1 MELLQGFFSIGLTPK
16 MLRAPCQNDSLKLAS
31 STHTG
36 GGAKVRRIY
45 ASNLLQYQKPADL
58 MGHQLVS
65 VAHSRRPKIQ
75 LLCVHK
81 QRKDNAMATLTSLKL
96 VAVKRTATQNP
107 IVHRR
112 QKLCT
117 KIAEQINLAK
127 ALKNGETYAPTRLK
141 TVTNAAGERV
151 QVNHIKRMK
160 PWWFTEGGKV
170 YLQIRYGAKQIQ
182 LSPKANVIDVGSTD
196 ALVGILEA
204 VHAATLAGELDT
216 QIEALSGQI
225 RNGFGK

>member
-1 MELLQGFFSIGLTPK
+1 
-16 MLRAPCQNDSLKLAS
+16 
-31 STHTG
+31 
-36 GGAKVRRIY
+36 
-45 ASNLLQYQKPADL
+45 
-58 MGHQLVS
+58 
-65 VAHSRRPKIQ
+65 
-75 LLCVHK
+75 
-81 QRKDNAMATLTSLKL
+81 MATLTSLKL
-96 VAVKRTATQNP
+96 ATVKRTATQNP
-107 IVHRR
+107 VVHRR

-127 ALKNGETYAPTRLK
+127 ALKNGETYAPSRLK

-204 VHAATLAGELDT
+204 VHTATLAGELDT
-216 QIEALSGQI
+216 QIEAQSGQI
-225 RNGFGK
+225 RSGFGK

>member
-1 MELLQGFFSIGLTPK
+1 MAAATFSTELVVVIPS
-16 MLRAPCQNDSLKLAS
+16 LRA
-31 STHTG
+31 
-36 GGAKVRRIY
+36 Y
-45 ASNLLQYQKPADL
+45 ARALTRNAADCDD
-58 MGHQLVS
+58 LV
-65 VAHSRRPKIQ
+65 Q
-75 LLCVHK
+75 E
-81 QRKDNAMATLTSLKL
+81 T
-96 VAVKRTATQNP
+96 
-107 IVHRR
+107 
-112 QKLCT
+112 
-117 KIAEQINLAK
+117 LAK

-204 VHAATLAGELDT
+204 VHTATLAGELDN

-225 RNGFGK
+225 RSGFGK